1 MNSSSHS
8 PSDAPASASSPAP
21 ARSGG
26 GTAAL
31 PAGDLQQP
39 WYADTLEWLRWLQA
53 RPAAAALVVAILATL
68 TGFLGFVEP
77 FSRQTISAFEWM
89 WSAWNPE
96 THYEHGPFIP
106 CVFLF
111 LVWNAQSK
119 LRQAQIGSSKWGLAI
134 LGFGVLLYLVAAR
147 ALQPRLALAALPF
160 LLFGAILY
168 VWGRQVA
175 RALLFPCAFLFFMIP
190 LPGVDQATVGLQL
203 LATKMAGATCT
214 LLGLHMIADGTTL
227 RAANQSFQFEIA
239 DGCSGINSFMAITM
253 LTAVFVH
260 LTQDRL
266 WKKVVLF
273 AASGVFAV
281 IGNIARLT
289 AIMFVAKFFGQQF
302 AGGPFHD
309 YSAFIVSFP
318 FAFASMW
325 LASKVVNWRPTAEQ
339 KARWFRPAGADG
351 AAAAAA
357 APARLLA
364 RTQWRQCDLLLPP
377 GCAPVFDL

>member
-1 MNSSSHS
+1 MNSS
-8 PSDAPASASSPAP
+8 PSSSKPDAPAPAP
-21 ARSGG
+21 ARAGQ
-26 GTAAL
+26 AAAR
-31 PAGDLQQP
+31 PAEDLRP
-39 WYADTLEWLRWLQA
+39 WYADSLAWLRWLQA
-53 RPAAAALVVAILATL
+53 RPAAAALVVAILAVL
-68 TGFLGFVEP
+68 AGFLGFVKP
-77 FSRQTISAFEWM
+77 FSRETISAFSWM

-119 LRQAQIGSSKWGLAI
+119 LRQAQTGSSKWGLAF

-168 VWGRQVA
+168 VWGRQIA

-203 LATKMAGATCT
+203 IATNMARAVCNT
-214 LLGLHMIADGTTL
+214 LGLHLVADGTTL
-227 RAANQSFQFEIA
+227 RAADGGFQFEIA

-266 WKKVVLF
+266 WKKVALF
-273 AASGVFAV
+273 AASGVFAI

-289 AIMFVAKFFGQQF
+289 SIMFVAKFFGQKF

-318 FAFASMW
+318 FAFGSMW

-339 KARWFRPAGADG
+339 KARWFRPAAAGTGSPALADRALNPAPAGAV
-351 AAAAAA
+351 ATA
-357 APARLLA
+357 APRGGASRPS
-364 RTQWRQCDLLLPP
+364 TTYDY
-377 GCAPVFDL
+377 